1 MKKIFILI
9 ILFTSIEYS
18 NAQNIIDFFYSI
30 PTEYIDN
37 LSFIERKNLVKNG
50 NLTNDDIYYSLEIDK
65 KNGYLRLE
73 QSYTEGQSGYQ
84 IFEIAYWNLT
94 NKKLIAISSI
104 GGSNGGFSQNNF
116 KLFEYKDDALTELKT
131 GCLKSYS
138 SNFEV
143 FMNNLVGEFT
153 KTNVNQAVKDK
164 LISTQF
170 TIELPKNG
178 KDINIS
184 FKENNMSSP
193 DFFKKNY
200 ARFLKVKE
208 KNYVWNIKKQLFE

>member
-1 MKKIFILI
+1 M
-9 ILFTSIEYS
+9 
-18 NAQNIIDFFYSI
+18 
-30 PTEYIDN
+30 
-37 LSFIERKNLVKNG
+37 
-50 NLTNDDIYYSLEIDK
+50 YYSLEIDK

-104 GGSNGGFSQNNF
+104 GGSNGGFFQNNF

-131 GCLKSYS
+131 GYLKSYS

-153 KTNVNQAVKDK
+153 KTNVNQAVKDE
-164 LISTQF
+164 LISAQF

-193 DFFKKNY
+193 DFFEKNY
-200 ARFLKVKE
+200 AKFLKVKE

>member
-9 ILFTSIEYS
+9 LLFTSIEYS

-50 NLTNDDIYYSLEIDK
+50 NLTNDDMYYSLEIDK

-116 KLFEYKDDALTELKT
+116 KLFEYKDDVLTELKT
-131 GCLKSYS
+131 GYLKSYS

-143 FMNNLVGEFT
+143 FMNNLV
-153 KTNVNQAVKDK
+153 V
-164 LISTQF
+164 
-170 TIELPKNG
+170 
-178 KDINIS
+178 
-184 FKENNMSSP
+184 
-193 DFFKKNY
+193 
-200 ARFLKVKE
+200 
-208 KNYVWNIKKQLFE
+208 